1 MPDNDNELCAYLS
14 LGQMLA
20 VPRALWI
27 AHLQQSRME
36 AIDVRW
42 WESQNERMGED
53 VARKRLTSMSKV
65 GTRRTVAVR
74 SL

>member
-42 WESQNERMGED
+42 WESQNERTREEE
-53 VARKRLTSMSKV
+53 ARERGPSMSKV
-65 GTRRTVAVR
+65 GTGMTVG